1 MRMHVRSIHKALLAT
16 AAAGALALA
25 VPATSSAQVS
35 FGVNI
40 GPEPACPYG
49 YYPEPPYTCA
59 PYGYYGPT
67 WFSNGLFIG
76 AGPWF
81 HGPHG
86 FVGPVNHHYDPHYG
100 YHGPYPARGGH
111 FDNRDFHDF
120 HGNAFHDEHGGE
132 AHGPGGHGGDRH

>member
-1 MRMHVRSIHKALLAT
+1 MHVRSLRGAFLAFVAALGLC
-16 AAAGALALA
+16 LA
-25 VPATSSAQVS
+25 VPARSSAQVAI
-35 FGVNI
+35 GVNI

-49 YYPEPPYTCA
+49 YYPFAPYNCA

-67 WFSNGLFIG
+67 WFANGVFIG

-86 FVGPVNHHYDPHYG
+86 FVGPVNHAFDPHYG

-111 FDNRDFHDF
+111 FDNHDFHDF

-132 AHGPGGHGGDRH
+132 AHGPGGHR

>member
-1 MRMHVRSIHKALLAT
+1 MQARFLKY
-16 AAAGALALA
+16 ALASTAMAVGLSLA
-25 VPATSSAQVS
+25 VPAHAQVAV
-35 FGVNI
+35 GVNI

-49 YYPEPPYTCA
+49 YYPEPPYQCA

-67 WFSNGLFIG
+67 WFTNGIFVG

-81 HGPHG
+81 HGPRG

-100 YHGPYPARGGH
+100 YHGPYPEHGGYRAPA
-111 FDNRDFHDF
+111 DNFHSF

-132 AHGPGGHGGDRH
+132 AHGPHR